1 MRLIPKAVE
10 ENQDSN
16 FPGPRLLVGSIF
28 SIAFLVLYSLLVV
41 LDVWPEASALPGEV
55 TNWCERAADGL
66 ILEPVNTVTNLAF
79 VIVGLLILHRT
90 DLQKISGLNSF
101 TRNKSMSTVYAGSVM
116 AIGLGSFAMHGT
128 KTEIGSYLDWG
139 GMLVFIFFPP
149 LYRLKD
155 FLGWS
160 DDALFRNHIIL
171 SILVLGLEL
180 LQNSDDILGVGDG
193 LRRFGWFNGFV
204 WAVMIGFWIILEI
217 RIGLERTDFSSNL
230 RLVIMSAPPI
240 ALALGTYAY
249 SHPWEIYLLCAMFVL
264 ISVLINDLETPSIER
279 DSQKWV
285 LLGTSSFILGML
297 VWPYGKEGS
306 VYCNPDSILQI
317 HGLWHLLC
325 ALATW
330 CFYIH
335 FMSERIIQS
344 DDEE

>member
-1 MRLIPKAVE
+1 M
-10 ENQDSN
+10 
-16 FPGPRLLVGSIF
+16 
-28 SIAFLVLYSLLVV
+28 
-41 LDVWPEASALPGEV
+41 
-55 TNWCERAADGL
+55 
-66 ILEPVNTVTNLAF
+66 
-79 VIVGLLILHRT
+79 
-90 DLQKISGLNSF
+90 
-101 TRNKSMSTVYAGSVM
+101 
-116 AIGLGSFAMHGT
+116 
-128 KTEIGSYLDWG
+128 
-139 GMLVFIFFPP
+139 
-149 LYRLKD
+149 
-155 FLGWS
+155 
-160 DDALFRNHIIL
+160 
-171 SILVLGLEL
+171 GLEL

-217 RIGLERTDFSSNL
+217 RIGLERTNFSSNL

-264 ISVLINDLETPSIER
+264 ISVLINDLETPRIER

-306 VYCNPDSILQI
+306 AYCNPDSILQI

-325 ALATW
+325 AFATW

-335 FMSERIIQS
+335 FMSERIVQS

>member
-1 MRLIPKAVE
+1 
-10 ENQDSN
+10 
-16 FPGPRLLVGSIF
+16 
-28 SIAFLVLYSLLVV
+28 
-41 LDVWPEASALPGEV
+41 
-55 TNWCERAADGL
+55 
-66 ILEPVNTVTNLAF
+66 
-79 VIVGLLILHRT
+79 
-90 DLQKISGLNSF
+90 
-101 TRNKSMSTVYAGSVM
+101 MSTVYAGSVM

-240 ALALGTYAY
+240 ALALLTYAY

-264 ISVLINDLETPSIER
+264 ISVLINDLETPRIER

-306 VYCNPDSILQI
+306 NYCNPDSILQI

-325 ALATW
+325 AFATW

>member
-1 MRLIPKAVE
+1 M
-10 ENQDSN
+10 
-16 FPGPRLLVGSIF
+16 
-28 SIAFLVLYSLLVV
+28 
-41 LDVWPEASALPGEV
+41 
-55 TNWCERAADGL
+55 
-66 ILEPVNTVTNLAF
+66 TNLAF
-79 VIVGLLILHRT
+79 VIVGLLILHRA
-90 DLQKISGLNSF
+90 DLQKISDVNSF

-217 RIGLERTDFSSNL
+217 RIGLEPVSYTHL
-230 RLVIMSAPPI
+230 TLPTI
-240 ALALGTYAY
+240 
-249 SHPWEIYLLCAMFVL
+249 C
-264 ISVLINDLETPSIER
+264 SV
-279 DSQKWV
+279 
-285 LLGTSSFILGML
+285 
-297 VWPYGKEGS
+297 
-306 VYCNPDSILQI
+306 
-317 HGLWHLLC
+317 
-325 ALATW
+325 
-330 CFYIH
+330 
-335 FMSERIIQS
+335 
-344 DDEE
+344 